1 MKKTYLATAVA
12 ALFAAPITTAIAA
25 DTLLDDVVVSSSR
38 SEQRSF
44 DALMEMLNI
53 VQFRQKR
60 LQHLFA
66 CLLNTHR

>member
-44 DALMEMLNI
+44 DAPASIQSVN
-53 VQFRQKR
+53 R
-60 LQHLFA
+60 
-66 CLLNTHR
+66 